1 MKIPESPKNFDP
13 LRVVRH
19 YPVGQIAS
27 VTIDEDD
34 TFEIVFDCL
43 DRGPQEAPLGF
54 ENQPT
59 QAVMGMTRENAE
71 NLVAQITLVLLFI
84 NTVTYFLATRSGKA

>member
-13 LRVVRH
+13 LRIVRH
-19 YPVGQIAS
+19 YPVDRIES
-27 VTIDEDD
+27 VEIDNDG

-43 DRGPQEAPLGF
+43 DRGPQEAPPGF

-59 QAVMGMTRENAE
+59 QAVLGMTRENAE
-71 NLVAQITLVLLFI
+71 KLVGQLTAA
-84 NTVTYFLATRSGKA
+84 LAEGI

>member
-13 LRVVRH
+13 LRVVRR
-19 YPVGQIAS
+19 YPVDRVES
-27 VTIDEDD
+27 VSIDNDG

-43 DRGPQEAPLGF
+43 DRGPQEAPPGF

-59 QAVMGMTRENAE
+59 QAVVGMTRANVEKLIDQLTAA
-71 NLVAQITLVLLFI
+71 LVEGA
-84 NTVTYFLATRSGKA
+84 